1 MPLMGSLYV
10 GASGLQTGQNALNT
24 TSHNLSNMDTV
35 GFVRQQVLLGNR
47 TYNTVGTSSI
57 SLQQVG
63 LGVNYE
69 KVRQVRDFFLD
80 QTYRE
85 ESGRAAFYETS
96 YDVIN
101 EIETLFGEMEGVAFQ
116 TSLSDLWTA
125 IQELQKDPSSTVVQ
139 GQLVSKAATF
149 IERANS
155 VYSGLSSY
163 QKTLNDEVKD
173 IVKTINGYG
182 NDISA
187 LNEQIRKLE
196 IGSEEANDLRDK
208 RNLLID
214 ELSGYG
220 NISYNEDIEGVVTIK
235 FEGVQFV
242 ARDRVYEMRAKVKD
256 QGTGFYTPV
265 WPGDPKQTEYDENK
279 DIPVF
284 DLSLPISSAL
294 DTDIGKLK
302 ALILARG
309 DHTANYSDFQE
320 KRDPVTNEVTQTYE
334 KDIQPSL
341 IMNIQAEFDNLIH
354 GIVTTMNNVL
364 CEEADPDSSSYDS
377 EEDCPYELFVRL
389 GTERYKEQADGKYHY
404 VPEDTTGSPSNVSS
418 MYTSNNLKI
427 NPDLL
432 KQASLLSFVN
442 ADKTVDKEK
451 ANALASAFTKT
462 FDTLNP
468 TLEAH
473 LNFTDYYSAL
483 IGQLANDGSVYKNI
497 ARTQASTV
505 TSVDNARDAVMGVSS
520 DEELTNMIKFQNAY
534 NASSRY
540 INVISDMLETLLNLK

>member
-10 GASGLQTGQNALNT
+10 GASGLQTSQNALNT
-24 TSHNLSNMDTV
+24 TSHNLSNLDTV
-35 GFVRQQVLLGNR
+35 GYVRQQVLLGNR
-47 TYNTVGTSSI
+47 TYNNIGYSSI
-57 SLQQVG
+57 SVQQVG

-96 YDVIN
+96 YDVIG

-125 IQELQKDPSSTVVQ
+125 VQELQKDPSSTVVQ

-149 IERANS
+149 IERAS
-155 VYSGLSSY
+155 AVYSGLSSY
-163 QKTLNDEVKD
+163 QSTLNDEVKD
-173 IVKTINGYG
+173 IVDTINKYG
-182 NDISA
+182 NEISA

-196 IGSEEANDLRDK
+196 IGSEEANDLRDT

-214 ELSGYG
+214 KLSGYA
-220 NISYNEDIEGVVTIK
+220 NISYDEDIEGVVTVKI
-235 FEGVQFV
+235 EGAQFIV
-242 ARDRVYEMRAKVKD
+242 RDRVYEMGTEMD
-256 QGTGFYTPV
+256 PGTGFYTPI
-265 WPGDPKQTEYDENK
+265 WPQSEDT
-279 DIPVF
+279 PVF
-284 DLSLPISSAL
+284 DLSRPISSDL

-302 ALILARG
+302 ALVLARG
-309 DHTANYSDFQE
+309 DHAANYSDFQD
-320 KRDPVTNEVTQTYE
+320 KKDPVTNEVIQTYE

-354 GIVTTMNNVL
+354 GVVTAMNNVL
-364 CEEADPDSSSYDS
+364 CEETNPDQTSPMYAS

-389 GTERYKEQADGKYHY
+389 GTPRYKKITDPADANYGKYQY
-404 VPEDTTGSPSNVSS
+404 VPEDTLESPSNVSS
-418 MYTSNNLKI
+418 MYTSINLKI
-427 NPDLL
+427 NPALL
-432 KQASLLSFVN
+432 KQSSLLSFVN
-442 ADKTVDKEK
+442 PDDTVDVAK
-451 ANALASAFTKT
+451 ADALALAFDNT

-473 LNFTDYYSAL
+473 LNFKDYYSAL
-483 IGQLANDGSVYKNI
+483 IGRVANEGSVYKNI
-497 ARTQASTV
+497 AKTQANTV
-505 TSVDNARDAVMGVSS
+505 IAVDDAREAVMGVSS

-540 INVISDMLETLLNLK
+540 INVISDMLQTILSLK

>member
-24 TSHNLSNMDTV
+24 TSHNLSNLDTA
-35 GFVRQQVLLGNR
+35 GYVRQQVLLGNR

-85 ESGRAAFYETS
+85 ENGRAAFYETS

-116 TSLSDLWTA
+116 TSLADLWTA
-125 IQELQKDPSSTVVQ
+125 VQELQKDPSSTVVQ

-163 QKTLNDEVKD
+163 QSTLNDEVKD
-173 IVKTINGYG
+173 TVDNINKYG
-182 NDISA
+182 NQINA

-196 IGSEEANDLRDK
+196 VGSEEANDLRDV
-208 RNLLID
+208 RNSLLD
-214 ELSGYG
+214 ELSGYV
-220 NISYNEDIEGVVTIK
+220 NISYDENAEGVVTVK
-235 FEGVQFV
+235 FEGAQFIV
-242 ARDRVYEMRAKVKD
+242 RDRVFEMGTTMD
-256 QGTGFYTPV
+256 PGTGFYTPV
-265 WPGDPKQTEYDENK
+265 WPQSSDT
-279 DIPVF
+279 PVF
-284 DLSLPISSAL
+284 DLERPIASAL

-302 ALILARG
+302 AMVLARG
-309 DHTANYSDFQE
+309 DHAANYSDFQD
-320 KRDPVTNEVTQTYE
+320 KKDASGNVIQSYE
-334 KDIQPSL
+334 KNIQPSL

-354 GIVTTMNNVL
+354 GITTTMNNIL
-364 CEEADPDSSSYDS
+364 CGETNPNSDTKYDS
-377 EEDCPYELFVRL
+377 KEKCPYELFVRL
-389 GTERYKEQADGKYHY
+389 GTERYKEQADGTYKY

-432 KQASLLSFVN
+432 KQASLLDFVN
-442 ADKTVDKEK
+442 DDQTVDSTK
-451 ANALASAFTKT
+451 ADALSQAFKNT

-473 LNFTDYYSAL
+473 LNFNDYYSAL
-483 IGQLANDGSVYKNI
+483 IGQVANDGSVYKNI
-497 ARTQASTV
+497 AKTQASTV
-505 TSVDNARDAVMGVSS
+505 ISVDDSREAVMGVSS

>member
-10 GASGLQTGQNALNT
+10 GASGLQTSQNALNT
-24 TSHNLSNMDTV
+24 TSHNLSNLDTV
-35 GFVRQQVLLGNR
+35 GYVRQQVLLGDR
-47 TYNTVGTSSI
+47 TYSHVGNSSI
-57 SLQQVG
+57 SSQQVG

-85 ESGRAAFYETS
+85 EKGRAAFYETS

-125 IQELQKDPSSTVVQ
+125 VQELQKDPSSTVVQ
-139 GQLVSKAATF
+139 GQLVSKAASF

-163 QKTLNDEVKD
+163 QSTLNNEVKGVVD
-173 IVKTINGYG
+173 TINKYG
-182 NDISA
+182 DQINA

-196 IGSEEANDLRDK
+196 VGSEEANDLRDQ
-208 RNLLID
+208 RNQLLD
-214 ELSGYG
+214 ELSGYA
-220 NISYNEDIEGVVTIK
+220 NISYNEDLEGVVSVKI
-235 FEGVQFV
+235 EGSIFV
-242 ARDRVYEMRAKVKD
+242 ARDRVYTIGTIMD
-256 QGTGFYTPV
+256 PGTGFYTPV
-265 WPGDPKQTEYDENK
+265 WPQDSDT
-279 DIPVF
+279 PVF
-284 DLSLPISSAL
+284 DLTKEISSYL
-294 DTDIGKLK
+294 DSDIGKLK
-302 ALILARG
+302 ALVLARG
-309 DHTANYSDFQE
+309 DHAADYSDMDD
-320 KRDPVTNEVTQTYE
+320 KGTYE
-334 KDIQPSL
+334 RDIQPSL
-341 IMNIQAEFDNLIH
+341 LMNIQAEFDNLIH
-354 GIVTTMNNVL
+354 GVVTAMNNVL
-364 CEEADPDSSSYDS
+364 CEETNPDTTLPTYDTA
-377 EEDCPYELFVRL
+377 EDCPYELFVRL
-389 GTERYKEQADGKYHY
+389 GTARYKEVTDPTDPDYGKYKY
-404 VPEDTTGSPSNVSS
+404 VAEDTSGSPSNISS

-442 ADKTVDKEK
+442 ADGTVDNTK
-451 ANALASAFTKT
+451 ASALAQAFDNT

-473 LNFTDYYSAL
+473 LNFKDYYSAL
-483 IGQLANDGSVYKNI
+483 IGQVANEGSVYKNI
-497 ARTQASTV
+497 AQTQSKTV
-505 TSVDNARDAVMGVSS
+505 TSVDDAREAVMGVSS

-540 INVISDMLETLLNLK
+540 INVISDMLQTLLNLK

>member
-10 GASGLQTGQNALNT
+10 GASGLQTSQNALNT
-24 TSHNLSNMDTV
+24 TSHNLSNLDTV
-35 GFVRQQVLLGNR
+35 GYVRQQVLLGNR

-125 IQELQKDPSSTVVQ
+125 VQELQKDPSSTVVQ

-149 IERANS
+149 IERAGS
-155 VYSGLSSY
+155 VHSGLSSY
-163 QKTLNDEVKD
+163 QSTLNDEVKD
-173 IVKTINGYG
+173 TVDTINKYG
-182 NDISA
+182 NQISA

-196 IGSEEANDLRDK
+196 IGSEEANDLRDT

-214 ELSGYG
+214 KLAGYA
-220 NISYNEDIEGVVTIK
+220 NISYSEDTEGVVTIK
-235 FEGVQFV
+235 IEGSTFV
-242 ARDRVYEMRAKVKD
+242 ARDRVYEMGTTVDA
-256 QGTGFYTPV
+256 GTGFYTPV
-265 WPGDPKQTEYDENK
+265 WPQNSDS
-279 DIPVF
+279 PVF
-284 DLSLPISSAL
+284 DLTQSISSDL

-302 ALILARG
+302 ALVLTRG
-309 DHTANYSDFQE
+309 DHAANYSDMADQA
-320 KRDPVTNEVTQTYE
+320 DYE
-334 KDIQPSL
+334 KYIEPSL

-354 GIVTTMNNVL
+354 GVVTAMNNVL
-364 CEEADPDSSSYDS
+364 CGETNPDTTLPTYDS
-377 EEDCPYELFVRL
+377 AEDCPYELFVRL
-389 GTERYKEQADGKYHY
+389 GTGRYQEVTDPTDPDYGKYKY

-418 MYTSNNLKI
+418 MYTANNLKI

-442 ADKTVDKEK
+442 DDNTVDTKK
-451 ANALASAFTKT
+451 ADALADAFSNT

-483 IGQLANDGSVYKNI
+483 IGQVANEGSVYKNI
-497 ARTQASTV
+497 AQTQAKTV
-505 TSVDNARDAVMGVSS
+505 VSVDDKREAVMGVSS

-540 INVISDMLETLLNLK
+540 INVISDMLQTLLNIK

>member
-10 GASGLQTGQNALNT
+10 GASGLQTSQNALNT
-24 TSHNLSNMDTV
+24 TSHNLSNLDTV
-35 GFVRQQVLLGNR
+35 GYVRQQVLLGDR
-47 TYNTVGTSSI
+47 TYSNVGNSSI
-57 SLQQVG
+57 SSQQVG

-85 ESGRAAFYETS
+85 EKGRAAFYETS

-125 IQELQKDPSSTVVQ
+125 VQELQKDPSSTVVQ

-149 IERANS
+149 IERAGS

-163 QKTLNDEVKD
+163 QSTLNDEVKD
-173 IVKTINGYG
+173 IVGTINKYG
-182 NDISA
+182 NQISA

-196 IGSEEANDLRDK
+196 IGSEEANDLRDQ
-208 RNLLID
+208 RNQLLD
-214 ELSGYG
+214 ELSSYA
-220 NISYNEDIEGVVTIK
+220 NISYDEDQEGVVSVKI
-235 FEGVQFV
+235 EGSTFI
-242 ARDRVYEMRAKVKD
+242 ARDRVYEMGTVMD
-256 QGTGFYTPV
+256 PGTGFYTPV
-265 WPGDPKQTEYDENK
+265 WPQNSDT
-279 DIPVF
+279 PVF
-284 DLSLPISSAL
+284 DLTKEISSDL
-294 DTDIGKLK
+294 DSDIGKLK
-302 ALILARG
+302 ALVLARG
-309 DHTANYSDFQE
+309 DHAANYSDFDDKYDAAGELIQS
-320 KRDPVTNEVTQTYE
+320 YE
-334 KDIQPSL
+334 RDIQPSL

-354 GIVTTMNNVL
+354 GVVTTMNNVL
-364 CEEADPDSSSYDS
+364 CGETNPDATHPTYDTA
-377 EEDCPYELFVRL
+377 EKCPYELFVRL
-389 GTERYKEQADGKYHY
+389 GTERYKEVTDPTDPDYGKYRY
-404 VPEDTTGSPSNVSS
+404 VAEDTSESPSNVSS

-442 ADKTVDKEK
+442 ADGTVDKEK
-451 ANALASAFTKT
+451 ANALEQAFDNT

-473 LNFTDYYSAL
+473 LNFKDYYSAL
-483 IGQLANDGSVYKNI
+483 IGQVANDGSVYKNI
-497 ARTQASTV
+497 AQTQSKTV
-505 TSVDNARDAVMGVSS
+505 ISVDDAREAVMGVSS

-540 INVISDMLETLLNLK
+540 INVISDMLQTLLNLK

>member
-10 GASGLQTGQNALNT
+10 GASGLQTSQNALNT
-24 TSHNLSNMDTV
+24 TSHNLSNLDTV
-35 GFVRQQVLLGNR
+35 GYVRQQVLLGDR
-47 TYNTVGTSSI
+47 TYSTVGNSSI
-57 SLQQVG
+57 SSQQVG

-85 ESGRAAFYETS
+85 EKGRAAFYETS

-125 IQELQKDPSSTVVQ
+125 VQELQKDPSSTVVQ

-163 QKTLNDEVKD
+163 QSTLNDEVKD
-173 IVKTINGYG
+173 IVGTINKYG
-182 NDISA
+182 NQISA

-196 IGSEEANDLRDK
+196 IGSEEANDLRDQ
-208 RNLLID
+208 RNQLLD
-214 ELSGYG
+214 ELSGYA
-220 NISYNEDIEGVVTIK
+220 NISYDEDQEGVVSVKI
-235 FEGVQFV
+235 EGSTFI
-242 ARDRVYEMRAKVKD
+242 ARDRVYEMGTVMD
-256 QGTGFYTPV
+256 PGTGFYTPV
-265 WPGDPKQTEYDENK
+265 WPQNSDT
-279 DIPVF
+279 PVF
-284 DLSLPISSAL
+284 DLTKEISSDL
-294 DTDIGKLK
+294 DSDIGKLK
-302 ALILARG
+302 ALVLARG
-309 DHTANYSDFQE
+309 DHAANYSDMDD
-320 KRDPVTNEVTQTYE
+320 KDTYE
-334 KDIQPSL
+334 RDIQPSL

-354 GIVTTMNNVL
+354 GVVTTMNNVL
-364 CEEADPDSSSYDS
+364 CGETNPDATLPTYDS
-377 EEDCPYELFVRL
+377 AEDCPHELFVRL
-389 GTERYKEQADGKYHY
+389 GTERYKEVTDPTDPDYGKYRY
-404 VPEDTTGSPSNVSS
+404 VAEDTSGSPSNVSS

-442 ADKTVDKEK
+442 ADGTVDKEK
-451 ANALASAFTKT
+451 ANALEQAFDNT

-473 LNFTDYYSAL
+473 LNFKDYYSAL
-483 IGQLANDGSVYKNI
+483 IGQVANEGSVYKNI
-497 ARTQASTV
+497 AQTQAKTV
-505 TSVDNARDAVMGVSS
+505 ISVDDAREAVMGVSS